1 MNRPSTSHAEQ
12 PRNDATSADNPGC
25 ADGDHRQLLT
35 EIVTITGSHGFK
47 ALADLGYTTE
57 PDCFLLRY
65 FTAEY
70 KSDLKLEFYYSGG
83 ALIFGAKTC
92 SDQVPQHLMVLRNI
106 ACWTHFV
113 TDSLSF
119 ESSCMPTMFAQKIY
133 VDDQPKICFLPL
145 EGMSILEHPVA
156 DAMASFLSSMAVLR
170 IPPEKF
176 QSIVEGLAAETT
188 M

>member
-1 MNRPSTSHAEQ
+1 MDS
-12 PRNDATSADNPGC
+12 G
-25 ADGDHRQLLT
+25 
-35 EIVTITGSHGFK
+35 
-47 ALADLGYTTE
+47 
-57 PDCFLLRY
+57 
-65 FTAEY
+65 
-70 KSDLKLEFYYSGG
+70 DLKLEFYYSGG

-119 ESSCMPTMFAQKIY
+119 ESSCMPTMFAQKFY

-188 M
+188 MGFLVSLFCFSIFS